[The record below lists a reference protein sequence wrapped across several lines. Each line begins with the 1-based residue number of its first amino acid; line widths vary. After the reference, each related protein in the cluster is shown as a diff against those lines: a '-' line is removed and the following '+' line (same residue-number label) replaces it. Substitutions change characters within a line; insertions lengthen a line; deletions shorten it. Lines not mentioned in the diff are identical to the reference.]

1 MEPEATLQEVSV
13 RCYTE
18 KPLFSQWTGQKGVL
32 FCKEERRDLSLVL
45 SYLNGAI

>member
-18 KPLFSQWTGQKGVL
+18 KPLFSQWTGQKEDL
-32 FCKEERRDLSLVL
+32 FCKEEGGICLWYCL
-45 SYLNGAI
+45 I